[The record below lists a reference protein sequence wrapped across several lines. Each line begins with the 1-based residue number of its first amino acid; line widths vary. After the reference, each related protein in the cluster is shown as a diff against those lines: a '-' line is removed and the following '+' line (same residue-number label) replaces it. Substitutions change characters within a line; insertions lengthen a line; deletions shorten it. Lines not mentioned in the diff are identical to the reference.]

1 MTAPTT
7 TEPEP
12 LREGQEIAP
21 GYRVIE
27 HMRRGSELDTYD
39 AWSEQRY
46 SRCFIKTVR
55 PDQAREER
63 VRRCLESEA
72 RLLLGFTHPHIVR
85 AYELVERPDG
95 PVLVMETLSGAT
107 LSHIIEARNRRLPA
121 RDIAH
126 LGLHLCSAMRYMHDR
141 GYLHLDLKPGN
152 IIADAGRARIID
164 LNLARPPGLGHGYA
178 GTPCYMAPEQ
188 VRGGVLGPA
197 ADVWGVGLVLYEA
210 ATGHQPFDRGDEP
223 PEQPSEASW
232 TSFQQRC
239 PQLTEP
245 VPPVRTRRRLPATM
259 ADAVDAC
266 LAREPAKRPT
276 LAELSRALTT
286 VTEIEEDAPV
296 PHPSADLLPDGEP
309 TQPAR

>member
-1 MTAPTT
+1 MTALS

-12 LREGQEIAP
+12 LREGREIAP

-141 GYLHLDLKPGN
+141 GYLHLDVKPSN
-152 IIADAGRARIID
+152 IIAHGGHARLID
-164 LNLARPPGLGHGYA
+164 FALSRPPGPCTERHGTRFA
-178 GTPCYMAPEQ
+178 MAPEQ
-188 VRGGVLGPA
+188 VRVGMLGA
-197 ADVWGVGLVLYEA
+197 ATDVWGTGLVLYEA
-210 ATGHQPFDRGDEP
+210 ATGVHPFLRETGATTCEETSLEEYYP
-223 PEQPSEASW
+223 QIAEAAAPRAA
-232 TSFQQRC
+232 TSSGAASTCGAVSSRSPTSC
-239 PQLTEP
+239 LTSGVRI
-245 VPPVRTRRRLPATM
+245 VPPASTTADRSSGAVPAVCSACTSSSGTR
-259 ADAVDAC
+259 
-266 LAREPAKRPT
+266 
-276 LAELSRALTT
+276 SRCGRA
-286 VTEIEEDAPV
+286 
-296 PHPSADLLPDGEP
+296 SCS
-309 TQPAR
+309 